1 MLINNLERIMSF
13 PESVKLEAKRR
24 AHYVCVICKGS
35 FLEVHH
41 IIPESDGGPNTLDNA
56 APLCAA
62 CHDQYGGNPDKRK
75 AIREMRDFWW
85 DLCEKR
91 ESNLDLNKLNEKLD
105 SIQTA
110 FQRSETTQQKAFEE
124 IKAALVTFHRSTS
137 DSVLASGSTI
147 ELSVK
152 AGYQLPAFFA
162 HFSSCPKC
170 GASSVVARPVRD
182 SSGNQY
188 RECPQ
193 CSTRY

>member
-1 MLINNLERIMSF
+1 MTKDPTSLPDTMLDDVPLAQPRATLHRPMKAWVAAH
-13 PESVKLEAKRR
+13 PEQADAQR
-24 AHYVCVICKGS
+24 
-35 FLEVHH
+35 
-41 IIPESDGGPNTLDNA
+41 A

-91 ESNLDLNKLNEKLD
+91 ESNPDLIKLNEKLD
-105 SIQTA
+105 SIQIA
-110 FQRSETTQQKAFEE
+110 FQKSETTQQKAFEE